1 MNRAFYCKIFPI
13 FPCFILLPQGPI
25 GRLLPA
31 VLAARAH
38 PGVASATPRLC
49 VLAPAP
55 LSRRPLGVASA
66 ALSGMHFLIDFIL
79 FGSGKAMPCITFPS
93 LFITKTK
100 LFEVSRR

>member
-38 PGVASATPRLC
+38 PGVAGATTRLC
-49 VLAPAP
+49 VLAGAP

-66 ALSGMHFLIDFIL
+66 APSGTRFLIDFIFIGFRESNAL
-79 FGSGKAMPCITFPS
+79 HYFP
-93 LFITKTK
+93 FT
-100 LFEVSRR
+100 VDHQN